1 MSDGRQTIETG
12 SFRKGLGLD
21 ARGAA
26 ASTRQPQAVP
36 WTPQLSDP
44 NVSRSIQRIMSN
56 VVWLQAKPQRRAHSA
71 ARWGH
76 EPVIGQPIGTIA
88 TKALSAPTVSRG
100 LQRSATLG
108 KDTYLRDSVNP
119 TKSGDSKR

>member
-1 MSDGRQTIETG
+1 MHLRDQYTYRSYTLERP
-12 SFRKGLGLD
+12 
-21 ARGAA
+21 GAC
-26 ASTRQPQAVP
+26 
-36 WTPQLSDP
+36 
-44 NVSRSIQRIMSN
+44 N
-56 VVWLQAKPQRRAHSA
+56 
-71 ARWGH
+71 GH